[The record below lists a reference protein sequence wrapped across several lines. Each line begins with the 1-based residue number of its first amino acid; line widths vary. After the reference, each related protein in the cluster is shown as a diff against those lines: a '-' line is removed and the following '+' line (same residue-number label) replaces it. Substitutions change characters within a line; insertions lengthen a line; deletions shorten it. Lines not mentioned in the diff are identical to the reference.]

1 MDPFQPTETKGF
13 DVLKSLS
20 GSVSLSGRSKGGDL
34 INSLLANIETVEVG
48 SPGGQ
53 VAGVIQIEQGVLAPG
68 TEISFDSEGG
78 WIDIVDWRATGLLT
92 LRSKVERAEDRS
104 STKVVLTL
112 TDVALTDREST
123 EPLLAG
129 ADLELNAD
137 AGMLDLSGGVQG
149 LAPALEAISLDL
161 ANAHV
166 TDITRFPIPAVENF
180 TLDSG
185 EVLVETHAV
194 LTRDNGGQASIDVR
208 GQGIDASYGEVAIK
222 GDLSLDLN
230 VTTDDVRDRWFDF
243 TDSGLKIDMVTI
255 EDGKKTDENWYF
267 HLDMTKGWLQLKDPG
282 EIVCSA
288 EIKMKDTRPLI
299 ALLGQEKKIF
309 NKLKG
314 ILNFKDLEG
323 EADIEIAANSMEIEN
338 FDIDSEGLKLKA
350 NLQIRDKQSS
360 GILYTKFHGIP
371 LALDLRGE
379 KNDFVLRKPL
389 QWYEEQTVPWAGQE
403 SALPP
408 PQ

>member
-1 MDPFQPTETKGF
+1 
-13 DVLKSLS
+13 
-20 GSVSLSGRSKGGDL
+20 
-34 INSLLANIETVEVG
+34 
-48 SPGGQ
+48 
-53 VAGVIQIEQGVLAPG
+53 
-68 TEISFDSEGG
+68 
-78 WIDIVDWRATGLLT
+78 
-92 LRSKVERAEDRS
+92 
-104 STKVVLTL
+104 
-112 TDVALTDREST
+112 
-123 EPLLAG
+123 
-129 ADLELNAD
+129 
-137 AGMLDLSGGVQG
+137 
-149 LAPALEAISLDL
+149 
-161 ANAHV
+161 
-166 TDITRFPIPAVENF
+166 
-180 TLDSG
+180 
-185 EVLVETHAV
+185 
-194 LTRDNGGQASIDVR
+194 
-208 GQGIDASYGEVAIK
+208 
-222 GDLSLDLN
+222 
-230 VTTDDVRDRWFDF
+230 
-243 TDSGLKIDMVTI
+243 
-255 EDGKKTDENWYF
+255 
-267 HLDMTKGWLQLKDPG
+267 
-282 EIVCSA
+282 
-288 EIKMKDTRPLI
+288 MKDTRPLI